1 MVQALYKH
9 PCMLTFLNV
18 ELLTLSYASNHS
30 AVTMRL
36 AEYGIGLVSRFV
48 RRTTREYGFHSC

>member
-36 AEYGIGLVSRFV
+36 ADTELDLYHDL
-48 RRTTREYGFHSC
+48 